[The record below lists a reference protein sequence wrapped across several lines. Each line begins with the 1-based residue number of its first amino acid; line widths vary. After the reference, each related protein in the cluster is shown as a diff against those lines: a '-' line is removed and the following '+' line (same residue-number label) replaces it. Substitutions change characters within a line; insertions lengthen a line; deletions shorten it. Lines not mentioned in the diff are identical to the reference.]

1 MVWLFLF
8 AAFGAVLVALGQ
20 IFYLKNSK
28 NRVAFFM
35 YLSMAYILVYFK
47 MAFDLTMVDY
57 GHLYLTGN
65 IAGIAAGCLIYY
77 HVRSV
82 SDEGFV
88 FGWRHGLIIVGCIA
102 AYALPLCPF
111 WVLDGRQ
118 KGELLRK
125 MITSG
130 YLYWDEPQLAGISVF
145 KLSNTVFAI
154 NSVAFIG
161 LATLRLVRSIDGGRV
176 WRNFYFYLS
185 LIIGIGFIA
194 TLIGSYGAWV
204 GSVFLIELLGGV
216 LGACIFGFYLVGQ
229 AFPWALY
236 ERKLEQEAAEPTAS
250 RTRLKDEDRVRI
262 AAKLDILLNQERLY
276 RRSDLTLSALAVAVA
291 LFVMMQPFWPTI
303 LDDVPNRVMASQ
315 KTGRRRPARQ
325 RLRVGEGAF
334 AVTEIIVRGKIV
346 ASRRLEFA
354 IPAQSAK
361 LFEFPLPAVVE
372 RHDTLRGDSC
382 G

>member
-8 AAFGAVLVALGQ
+8 AAFGAFLVAIGQ
-20 IFYLKNSK
+20 IFYLKHSK

-35 YLSMAYILVYFK
+35 YLCMGYILVYFK

-276 RRSDLTLSALAVAVA
+276 RRSDLTLSALAVAVGVTPHQLSEYLNRFEKKRFTA
-291 LFVMMQPFWPTI
+291 FLNNYRIEEAKRLFIADP
-303 LDDVPNRVMASQ
+303 
-315 KTGRRRPARQ
+315 KTNN
-325 RLRVGEGAF
+325 
-334 AVTEIIVRGKIV
+334 IIVARETGFNSDTHFHFVFQGV
-346 ASRRLEFA
+346 AGISPGEFRRTCKSPK
-354 IPAQSAK
+354 IPAG
-361 LFEFPLPAVVE
+361 L
-372 RHDTLRGDSC
+372 
-382 G
+382 

>member
-1 MVWLFLF
+1 MVWIFLF
-8 AAFGAVLVALGQ
+8 AAFGAFLVALGQ

-35 YLSMAYILVYFK
+35 YLCMGFILVYFK

-82 SDEGFV
+82 SDNAFV
-88 FGWRHGLIIVGCIA
+88 FGWRHGLIIVACIA
-102 AYALPLCPF
+102 VYALTLCPF

-130 YLYWDEPQLAGISVF
+130 YLYWDEPQIAGVSVF
-145 KLSNTVFAI
+145 KLSNAVFAV
-154 NSVAFIG
+154 NSVSFIG
-161 LATLRLVRSIDGGRV
+161 LATLRLVRSIERERI
-176 WRNFYFYLS
+176 WHNFYFYLS
-185 LIIGIGFIA
+185 LIIGIGFVA
-194 TLIGSYGAWV
+194 ALIGSYGAFV

-236 ERKLEQEAAEPTAS
+236 ERGIEREAAAETPGAQ
-250 RTRLKDEDRVRI
+250 RTRLKDEDVRKI
-262 AAKLDILLNQERLY
+262 AAKLDLLLGQQKLFKDSELSLTSLAAAVGVTPHQLSEYLNRIEKKRFTAFVNGY
-276 RRSDLTLSALAVAVA
+276 RIAEAKA
-291 LFVMMQPFWPTI
+291 LFAA
-303 LDDVPNRVMASQ
+303 D
-315 KTGRRRPARQ
+315 AR
-325 RLRVGEGAF
+325 
-334 AVTEIIVRGKIV
+334 TNNMIV
-346 ASRRLEFA
+346 ARETGFNSDTHFHFVFQSVAGISPGEFRRTCKSPK
-354 IPAQSAK
+354 IPAG
-361 LFEFPLPAVVE
+361 L
-372 RHDTLRGDSC
+372 
-382 G
+382 

>member
-1 MVWLFLF
+1 MVWVFLF
-8 AAFGAVLVALGQ
+8 AAFGAFLVALGQ

-35 YLSMAYILVYFK
+35 YLCMGFILVYFK

-82 SDEGFV
+82 SDNAFV
-88 FGWRHGLIIVGCIA
+88 FGWRHGLIIVACIA
-102 AYALPLCPF
+102 VYALPLCPF

-145 KLSNTVFAI
+145 KLSNAVFAV
-154 NSVAFIG
+154 NSVSFIG
-161 LATLRLVRSIDGGRV
+161 LATLRLVRSIERERI
-176 WRNFYFYLS
+176 WHNFYFYLS

-194 TLIGSYGAWV
+194 TLIGSYGAFV

-236 ERKLEQEAAEPTAS
+236 ERRVEQETAAEAPGAQ
-250 RTRLKDEDRVRI
+250 RTRLKEEDVRKI
-262 AAKLDILLNQERLY
+262 GAKLDILLRQEKLFKDSELSLTSLAAAVGVTPHQLSEYLNRIEKKRFTAFINGY
-276 RRSDLTLSALAVAVA
+276 RIAEAKA
-291 LFVMMQPFWPTI
+291 LFAADTKA
-303 LDDVPNRVMASQ
+303 NN
-315 KTGRRRPARQ
+315 
-325 RLRVGEGAF
+325 
-334 AVTEIIVRGKIV
+334 IIVARETGFNSDTHFHFVFQSV
-346 ASRRLEFA
+346 AGISPGEFRRNCKSPKN
-354 IPAQSAK
+354 PAG
-361 LFEFPLPAVVE
+361 L
-372 RHDTLRGDSC
+372 
-382 G
+382 